1 MGLRQRPGM
10 RGSGLGDPAD
20 GALPESKARLG
31 ADGALPRS
39 GRPTARTPAVASSDP
54 QEVRTASLGAVME
67 SARSTLDG
75 FRNIRICH
83 DERRT
88 IGVRSPQIV
97 QRGFCLSPVITRLG
111 RCT

>member
-1 MGLRQRPGM
+1 
-10 RGSGLGDPAD
+10 
-20 GALPESKARLG
+20 
-31 ADGALPRS
+31 
-39 GRPTARTPAVASSDP
+39 
-54 QEVRTASLGAVME
+54 ME